1 MTMNPYEVYQR
12 RLIYIFGIPDAAHKG
27 LLKIGET
34 MIKNL
39 LPTKK
44 NLKRAAKERIDQY
57 TRTAGIDYNLLHF
70 ELAITD
76 DGRTFRDYDVH
87 RLLKKYRHAPKGTK
101 GREWFKIDLQ
111 NAIKAIAAVK
121 QGKKF
126 ISVKSVREDIIFR
139 PEQETAINK
148 TVEHFKKGG
157 KDFLWNAKMRFGKTF
172 CALEVVRRMNF
183 DKTIII
189 THRPVV
195 DAGWYDDFN
204 EIFRGTDYI
213 YGNKGSSL
221 EDLLRDGRKF
231 VYFASMQDL
240 RGSETVGGKF
250 DKNDA
255 AFKTKW
261 DLVIVDEAHEGTQT
275 ELGDAV
281 IKKLV
286 KKNSKLLDLTG
297 TPFNIFDAF
306 STDNIFTWDYVM
318 EQRAKAAWDKKNFGD
333 PNPYADLPRMNIF
346 AYDLGKLFNYID
358 SEDISFSFK
367 EFFRADNERFVHEPD
382 VQSFLNLLVKAD
394 DNNYPFSRADFRE
407 MFKHTFWIIPGVKEG
422 LALSKLLKRHPVFG
436 KFEIVNVAGDGDPED
451 KTGEAFAAV
460 RDAIANHEYT
470 ITLSCGKLTAG
481 VTVPEWTA
489 VFMLA
494 GSYSTSATSYL
505 QTIFR
510 VQSPCN
516 KGGVSKQNCYVFDF
530 APDRAL
536 RVIAESVKV
545 STRAGK
551 TKDSQREI
559 LGELLNFCPVIA
571 VEGSEM
577 KSLDA
582 NRLLQRIKHAQA
594 ERAVRNGFEDS
605 NIYNDTLRDL
615 SNIDWKKFDALKKI
629 IGSSKPTKKPADIPV
644 NDQGLTNEQYND
656 KELTRKPRTPEEK
669 EAARK
674 AAVKRNAISI
684 LRGISIRM
692 PFLIYGAQV
701 PIDETITIEK
711 FTEIV
716 DDASWAEF
724 MPAGV
729 TKELFKDFIPYYDPE
744 VFIQAGNIIRQR
756 AKAADKLRP
765 TERINKIAEL
775 FATFKNP
782 DKETVLTPWRVVKL
796 HIDSAFAEDFFT
808 PDKKILE
815 INSKTGLYPLY
826 VTHKIFRARLGNVS
840 EDKIPLDELRRLWD
854 MTVADNVFV
863 ICKTP
868 MAKTIT
874 RRTLLGYR
882 GGSVNAH
889 CFDDLINQ
897 LKNKAAQFVKN
908 VTNKNFWNKGA
919 GKMFF
924 DAVVGNPPYQTTTD
938 TGNFNPPVY
947 HLFMEAAFKLCD
959 KVSLI
964 HPARCLFNAGAT
976 PQEFRKRLL
985 ADPHIKVIRYEPDG
999 KKFFPTSDIKGGVA
1013 ITLYDKNQTFA
1024 PIKVFIPF
1032 DELKSIYQKV
1042 VFDNP
1047 SFRPLS
1053 EIVFGRTKYFLTE
1066 KFIRDHP
1073 NAPFLDRWNDF
1084 FKSNVFKYAADYF
1097 FDDKPN
1103 DGREYIQACGL
1114 DDNGKRVTKFI
1125 RRDYIDISDNNLN
1138 FYKYKVFVP
1147 EANGS
1152 GALGEVVST
1161 PLVGSPL
1168 VGSTQT
1174 FISVGAFD
1182 TRAEADACI
1191 AYIRSKFCR
1200 VMLGILKVTQHNPP
1214 ATWAM
1219 VPMQDF
1225 NPATSDINWG
1235 GAVDEQLY
1243 RKYKLTAAEIAFI
1256 EDKVRAMA

>member
-1 MTMNPYEVYQR
+1 MNNPYEVYQR
-12 RLIYIFGIPDAAHKG
+12 RLIYIFGIPDAAHER
-27 LLKIGET
+27 LLKIGEAT
-34 MIKNL
+34 IKNL
-39 LPTKK
+39 PPTKK
-44 NLKRAAKERIDQY
+44 NLERAAKARIDQY
-57 TRTAGIDYNLLHF
+57 TRTAGIPYKLLHT
-70 ELAITD
+70 ELAVTD
-76 DGRTFRDYDVH
+76 DGQTFRDYDVH
-87 RLLKKYRHAPKGTK
+87 RVLKKYRAKIKGST

-126 ISVKSVREDIIFR
+126 ISVKGVREEIIFR
-139 PEQETAINK
+139 PEQEDAISQ
-148 TVEHFKKGG
+148 TVEYFKSGDK
-157 KDFLWNAKMRFGKTF
+157 FLWNAKMRFGKTL
-172 CALEVVRRMNF
+172 CALEVARCMNF
-183 DKTIII
+183 AKTIII

-195 DAGWYDDFN
+195 NASWYEDFDK
-204 EIFRGTDYI
+204 IFGGSDYAYLDKDSGI
-213 YGNKGSSL
+213 N
-221 EDLLRDGRKF
+221 RKKNF
-231 VYFASMQDL
+231 VYFASIQDL

-250 DKNDA
+250 DKNDEI
-255 AFKTKW
+255 FKTKW
-261 DLVIVDEAHEGTQT
+261 DFVIVDEAHEGTQT
-275 ELGDAV
+275 ALGDAV

-286 KKNSKLLDLTG
+286 KKNSKFLALSG
-297 TPFNIFDAF
+297 TPFNLIDDYNQD
-306 STDNIFTWDYVM
+306 SVFTWDYVM
-318 EQRAKAAWDKKNFGD
+318 EQRAKAAWDKNNFGD
-333 PNPYADLPRMNIF
+333 SNPYDELPRMNIF
-346 AYDLGKLFNYID
+346 TYNLGKLFNYID

-367 EFFRADNERFVHEPD
+367 EFFRTHGDNFIHEPD

-407 MFKHTFWIIPGVKEG
+407 MFKYTLWIIPGVKEG

-451 KTGEAFAAV
+451 KTGEALAAV
-460 RDAIANHEYT
+460 RDAIDNHEYT
-470 ITLSCGKLTAG
+470 ITISCGKLTMG

-489 VFMLA
+489 VLMLS
-494 GSYSTSATSYL
+494 GGYSTSAASYL

-516 KGGVSKQNCYVFDF
+516 KGGVSKRNCYVFDF

-536 RVIAESVKV
+536 RVIADSVKV

-644 NDQGLTNEQYND
+644 NAQGLTNEQYDD
-656 KELTRKPRTPEEK
+656 KKATRKPQTPEEK
-669 EAARK
+669 ESARK

-692 PFLIYGAQV
+692 PLLIYGADV
-701 PIDETITIEK
+701 PIDETITIKK

-716 DDASWAEF
+716 DEASWAEF

-756 AKAADKLRP
+756 AKDADNLKP
-765 TERINKIAEL
+765 TERIKKIAEL

-796 HIDSAFAEDFFT
+796 HIDSAFDDNFFT

-882 GGSVNAH
+882 AGSVNAH

-924 DAVVGNPPYQTTTD
+924 DAVVGNPPYQIAENR
-938 TGNFNPPVY
+938 GKQNFASPVY
-947 HLFMEAAFKLCD
+947 HLFIENAFKLAD

-976 PQEFRKRLL
+976 PQDFRKRLL
-985 ADPHIKVIRYEPDG
+985 ADPHIKVIRYEPDS
-999 KKFFPTSDIKGGVA
+999 KNFFPTSDIEGGVA
-1013 ITLYDKNQTFA
+1013 ITLRDTNQPLE

-1032 DELKSIYQKV
+1032 DELKTIHQKV
-1042 VFDNP
+1042 VVDNP

-1053 EIVFGRTKYFLTE
+1053 EIIYSKTIYRLTR
-1066 KFIRDHP
+1066 KFHEDNL
-1073 NAPFLDRWNDF
+1073 NAINLISKGHANDF
-1084 FKSNVFKYAADYF
+1084 ATSLIETFPDLF
-1097 FDDKPN
+1097 FDEKPD
-1103 DGREYIQACGL
+1103 DGHEYIQAHGRL
-1114 DDNGKRVTKFI
+1114 AGERVCKYF
-1125 RRDYIDISDNNLN
+1125 RRDWVTSPEPFDK
-1138 FYKYKVFVP
+1138 FKVLVP
-1147 EANGS
+1147 LANGS
-1152 GALGEVVST
+1152 GAIGNVVPT
-1161 PLVGSPL
+1161 PLIGEPFVTMPL
-1168 VGSTQT
+1168 VVNTAT
-1174 FISVGAFD
+1174 YITVGAFD
-1182 TRAEADACI
+1182 TRVEADSCL
-1191 AYIRSKFCR
+1191 AYVKSKFAR
-1200 VMLGILKVTQHNPP
+1200 AMLGILKVTPVNPS
-1214 ATWAM
+1214 ATWAF

-1225 NPATSDINWG
+1225 NPATSDIDWAGN
-1235 GAVDEQLY
+1235 VDEQLY
-1243 RKYKLTAAEIAFI
+1243 RKYNLSAAEIKFI
-1256 EDKVRAMA
+1256 EDKVRAMT

>member
-1 MTMNPYEVYQR
+1 MNPYEVYQR

-34 MIKNL
+34 TIKNL
-39 LPTKK
+39 PPTKK
-44 NLKRAAKERIDQY
+44 NLERFAKERIDQY

-70 ELAITD
+70 ELAVTD

-126 ISVKSVREDIIFR
+126 ISVKRVREDIIFR

-172 CALEVVRRMNF
+172 CALEVVRRMSF

-250 DKNDA
+250 DKNYA

-275 ELGDAV
+275 DPGQAV

-297 TPFNIFDAF
+297 TPFNLIDAYNPD
-306 STDNIFTWDYVM
+306 SVFTWDYVM
-318 EQRAKAAWDKKNFGD
+318 EQRAKADWDKNNFGD

-346 AYDLGKLFNYID
+346 TYDLGKLFNYID

-367 EFFRADNERFVHEPD
+367 EFFSADNGRFVHEPD
-382 VQSFLNLLVKAD
+382 VKSFLNLLVKAD

-436 KFEIVNVAGDGDPED
+436 KFEIVNVAGDGDSED
-451 KTGEAFAAV
+451 KTGEALAAV
-460 RDAIANHEYT
+460 RDAIDNHDYT

-615 SNIDWKKFDALKKI
+615 SNVDWKKFDALKKI

-692 PFLIYGAQV
+692 PFLIYGAEV
-701 PIDETITIEK
+701 PFDEDISIDRFIEL
-711 FTEIV
+711 V
-716 DDASWAEF
+716 DDASWLEF

-897 LKNKAAQFVKN
+897 LKNKAAQFLKN

-924 DAVVGNPPYQTTTD
+924 DAVVGNPPYQVVGSGD
-938 TGNFNPPVY
+938 NKNFATPIY
-947 HLFMEAAFKLCD
+947 HEFIKIAYNKNLTKRA
-959 KVSLI
+959 SLI
-964 HPARCLFNAGAT
+964 HPARFLFNAGAT
-976 PQEFRKRLL
+976 PGDFAEKFL
-985 ADPHIKVIRYEPDG
+985 AD
-999 KKFFPTSDIKGGVA
+999 
-1013 ITLYDKNQTFA
+1013 
-1024 PIKVFIPF
+1024 
-1032 DELKSIYQKV
+1032 
-1042 VFDNP
+1042 
-1047 SFRPLS
+1047 
-1053 EIVFGRTKYFLTE
+1053 
-1066 KFIRDHP
+1066 
-1073 NAPFLDRWNDF
+1073 
-1084 FKSNVFKYAADYF
+1084 
-1097 FDDKPN
+1097 
-1103 DGREYIQACGL
+1103 
-1114 DDNGKRVTKFI
+1114 
-1125 RRDYIDISDNNLN
+1125 
-1138 FYKYKVFVP
+1138 
-1147 EANGS
+1147 
-1152 GALGEVVST
+1152 
-1161 PLVGSPL
+1161 
-1168 VGSTQT
+1168 
-1174 FISVGAFD
+1174 
-1182 TRAEADACI
+1182 
-1191 AYIRSKFCR
+1191 
-1200 VMLGILKVTQHNPP
+1200 
-1214 ATWAM
+1214 
-1219 VPMQDF
+1219 
-1225 NPATSDINWG
+1225 
-1235 GAVDEQLY
+1235 
-1243 RKYKLTAAEIAFI
+1243 
-1256 EDKVRAMA
+1256 

>member
-1 MTMNPYEVYQR
+1 MNPYEVYQR

-34 MIKNL
+34 TIKNL
-39 LPTKK
+39 PPTKK
-44 NLKRAAKERIDQY
+44 NLKRAAEERIDQY

-70 ELAITD
+70 EFAVTD

-126 ISVKSVREDIIFR
+126 ISVKRVREDIIFR

-172 CALEVVRRMNF
+172 CALEVVRRMSF

-195 DAGWYDDFN
+195 DVGWYDDFN
-204 EIFRGTDYI
+204 EIFRDTDYI

-221 EDLLRDGRKF
+221 EELLRDGRKF

-275 ELGDAV
+275 DPGQAV

-297 TPFNIFDAF
+297 TPFNIFDSF

-318 EQRAKAAWDKKNFGD
+318 EQRAKADWDKKNFGD

-346 AYDLGKLFNYID
+346 TYDLGKLFNYID

-451 KTGEAFAAV
+451 KTGEALAAV
-460 RDAIANHEYT
+460 RDAIDNHEYT

-644 NDQGLTNEQYND
+644 NAQGLTNEQHDD
-656 KELTRKPRTPEEK
+656 KKPRKPQTPEEK
-669 EAARK
+669 EAAHK

-692 PFLIYGAQV
+692 PLLIYGAEV
-701 PIDETITIEK
+701 PFDEDISIDRFIEL
-711 FTEIV
+711 V
-716 DDASWAEF
+716 DDASWLEF

-729 TKELFKDFIPYYDPE
+729 TKDFFRDFIPYYDPE

-796 HIDSAFAEDFFT
+796 HIDSAFADTFFT

-882 GGSVNAH
+882 AGSVNAH

-897 LKNKAAQFVKN
+897 LKNKAAQFLKN

-924 DAVVGNPPYQTTTD
+924 DAVVGNPPYQNAVVGT
-938 TGNFNPPVY
+938 NKNYASPVY
-947 HLFMEAAFKLCD
+947 HLFMKAAFNLAD

-964 HPARCLFNAGAT
+964 TPAKFLGNAGDT
-976 PQEFRKRLL
+976 PDEFNRDILNSEHFK
-985 ADPHIKVIRYEPDG
+985 IVRYEVDST
-999 KKFFPTSDIKGGVA
+999 KLFPTSDIKGGVA
-1013 ITLYDKNQTFA
+1013 ITLYDKNQTFE
-1024 PIKVFIPF
+1024 PIRVFIPF

-1042 VFDNP
+1042 VVDNP
-1047 SFRPLS
+1047 SFRSFS
-1053 EIVFGRTKYFLTE
+1053 EIVYTPVAYRLSE
-1066 KFIRDHP
+1066 KFFSER
-1073 NAPFLDRWNDF
+1073 
-1084 FKSNVFKYAADYF
+1084 ADLICKLQ
-1097 FDDKPN
+1097 KPN
-1103 DGREYIQACGL
+1103 DSALRTNIFERLPEIILDAKPDDGREYIQLLGRE
-1114 DDNGKRVTKFI
+1114 NNERVYKWI
-1125 RRDYIDISDNNLN
+1125 RRDWVNSPAPLTK
-1138 FYKYKVFVP
+1138 FKVFVP
-1147 EANGS
+1147 KANGS

-1200 VMLGILKVTQHNPP
+1200 VMLGILKVTQDNPP

-1256 EDKVRAMA
+1256 EDKVRAMT